1 MTDHKIIVTH
11 VRPPI
16 PNADHY
22 CAYSDDLGADDSP
35 YGTGPDAA
43 SAIEDLM
50 WQLEELEDSA

>member
-16 PNADHY
+16 PNCDHY
-22 CAYSDDLGADDSP
+22 CAWSDDLGADTSP

-43 SAIEDLM
+43 SAIEDLI
-50 WQLEELEDSA
+50 WQLEEMEDS

>member
-11 VRPPI
+11 IRPPI

-22 CAYSDDLGADDSP
+22 VAYSDSLGADDSP

-43 SAIEDLM
+43 NAIEDLN
-50 WQLEELEDSA
+50 WRLEEME

>member
-16 PNADHY
+16 PNGDHY
-22 CAYSDDLGADDSP
+22 CAHSDDLGADSSP

-43 SAIEDLM
+43 SAIEDLI
-50 WQLEELEDSA
+50 WQLEDME